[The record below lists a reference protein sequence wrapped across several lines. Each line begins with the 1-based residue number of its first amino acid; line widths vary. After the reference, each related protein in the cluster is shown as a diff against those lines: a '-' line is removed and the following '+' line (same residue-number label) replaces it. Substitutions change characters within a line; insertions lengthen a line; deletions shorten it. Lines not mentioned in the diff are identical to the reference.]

1 MQVDKDSEAHKDDE
15 RFRPGNACSPWK
27 GTPTRK
33 AIAKDNSRAQAKLQK
48 LRMSASGT
56 ARLPHCDR
64 PCSDAAPHGA
74 IVEAQVRA
82 CAPVVL
88 GSRKSPRCKRLA
100 SDFLEPRRRGWAD
113 VRRPLPSLETQP
125 MPARSQVRTPR
136 FAPCHSTARKL
147 ALRSELK
154 KLFKAMYAEFH
165 SHTKRG

>member
-15 RFRPGNACSPWK
+15 GFARPRTVCSPWK

-64 PCSDAAPHGA
+64 PWSDAAPHGA

-82 CAPVVL
+82 CAPIEL
-88 GSRKSPRCKRLA
+88 GSRKSRDSTPLLA
-100 SDFLEPRRRGWAD
+100 SEFLEPRRRGWGD
-113 VRRPLPSLETQP
+113 VRRSLPSLETQP
-125 MPARSQVRTPR
+125 MHARSQVSTPR
-136 FAPCHSTARKL
+136 LHHVL
-147 ALRSELK
+147 YHWQLRSKLK
-154 KLFKAMYAEFH
+154 NLINAYV
-165 SHTKRG
+165 R